1 MKGLIGRKLGMTQ
14 MYNEK
19 GELVPVTLV
28 EAGPCYV
35 TQLKTVEADGYSAIQ
50 VGFEQVKAKRL
61 TKGELGHLRKS
72 SAPALHYL
80 REFRVRPDDSYQQGQ
95 VLDAGLFS
103 VGERVDV
110 TGTSKG
116 RGFAGGVK
124 RHGFHGG
131 PKTHGQ
137 SDRHRAPGAIGST
150 TTPGR
155 VLKGMRMAGHM
166 GAERVTTSGLEVV
179 LVDRERNVIGVRGSV
194 PGATNG
200 LVVIKEARKQ

>member
-14 MYNEK
+14 LYTEK
-19 GELVPVTLV
+19 GELVPVTLL

-35 TQLKTVEADGYSAIQ
+35 AQLKTMERDGYTAIQ
-50 VGFEQVKAKRL
+50 VGFEPVKERRL
-61 TKGELGHLRKS
+61 TKGELGHLKKGSLPSLR
-72 SAPALHYL
+72 YL
-80 REFRVRPDDSYQQGQ
+80 REFRVRPEDNYQQGQ
-95 VLDAGLFS
+95 VLDVSQFA
-103 VGERVDV
+103 VGERVDL

-116 RGFAGGVK
+116 RGFQGGVK

-137 SDRHRAPGAIGST
+137 SDRHRAPGAIGAG

-155 VLKGMRMAGHM
+155 ILKGLRMAGHM

-179 LVDRERNVIGVRGSV
+179 LVDLDRNIIGVRGSV
-194 PGATNG
+194 PGAAKG
-200 LVVIKEARKQ
+200 LVVIREARKQ